1 MHSVL
6 PRGPRAFPRALRA
19 ATFAGALIASPA
31 AALAQEVAAQP
42 PASQPAQPTPTQPAP
57 AQPTPPPTQPAPT
70 QTTPTQPSTP
80 QPPTSQPP
88 GGQPPA
94 GAPPSTGP
102 GAAGAGATGSAQ
114 PGAAPA
120 QPAPA
125 AAQAQ
130 ATQTQV
136 TQTPTLCG
144 APIGQ
149 PSRLPPAGSGPV
161 IYFIAPCFERQGGS
175 SSVEPQTYLYYI
187 GTKPSQPSQNI
198 WIPYDEKA
206 EQQLVD
212 DFRRLWATSFLDDL
226 KIEVTDFVFS
236 NGVVGKLVKYDMEER
251 QRIKIVDYTGSKQL
265 ESTKIDEKL
274 KEENVT
280 IRLDSFIDDS
290 VIRRVKSIIKAM
302 LSEKGYLDSK
312 VATEIKPIPGGPK
325 LVNLVFTIEEGPK
338 YKVRKIDFIGNTAI
352 GDGTLKRKMKET
364 KELWFLSFITSRGTY
379 KEDKYAEDAE
389 KVVGHYRDEGY
400 LRVRVENPEIR
411 TIEDSK
417 DKKTR
422 YVEVRVPVTEGPR
435 YKVAEVAIA
444 DNKVVKSEA
453 LVEIFR
459 LKKGEF
465 YSEKKV
471 RKGMEK
477 ARELYGQIGY
487 FEFTAYPEFKF
498 LDLPEGANPDGSP
511 GPQTSAAASTDG
523 AAPDGSAGSGGGAAP
538 RGGSRKP
545 GSELVNVT
553 MHMQEGEQYFVNR
566 ITFVGNTTTRDNVIR
581 REMRLVE
588 NGVFNTEALKYS
600 VKKINQLGYFKQLE
614 EKPGQ
619 DTVKVEKTPNEKN
632 KVDVTLKFEEQN
644 RNQLTF
650 GAGVSQYEG
659 AFAQFAFQT
668 ANFLGRGETLSMSVL
683 AGKRYRDYQVS
694 FTEPYLFDRPI
705 TGGINVF
712 NRQIRYIGA
721 FTQNTSGGNIMMGF
735 PVAGFARFFTSYSYE
750 RVGISELDPA
760 YNDPTIIGRN
770 PFLADALLLNTTG
783 QKRTISKVSPSLV
796 YNTIDNP
803 IFPSSGKRYTLAFDL
818 AGLGGNTSYYK
829 PTMEGIWYF
838 QHTRRTSIGGRAQF
852 QFVAPYRGTT
862 ILPIFER
869 LVLGGEYSIRGYDI
883 RTIGPRDEASS
894 LVVGGNKSLLFNGE
908 YLIQVAGPVR
918 LVMFYDAGQVRND
931 GESFRMESFV
941 ASTGAEVRFFM
952 PVLNV
957 PFRLIFARNINFENI
972 LDNNFQQEKKWRFR
986 FAVGSTF

>member
-1 MHSVL
+1 VL
-6 PRGPRAFPRALRA
+6 LVA
-19 ATFAGALIASPA
+19 A
-31 AALAQEVAAQP
+31 AALGVTGEGRAQPASTPAPSQQPVAQP
-42 PASQPAQPTPTQPAP
+42 PTPPTGAPPTTTPPAGTVVVPTRPATEPAP
-57 AQPTPPPTQPAPT
+57 APTAPAQTAPAQTAPAQTAPAQTAPAPT
-70 QTTPTQPSTP
+70 
-80 QPPTSQPP
+80 
-88 GGQPPA
+88 
-94 GAPPSTGP
+94 
-102 GAAGAGATGSAQ
+102 
-114 PGAAPA
+114 
-120 QPAPA
+120 APA
-125 AAQAQ
+125 AEAPA
-130 ATQTQV
+130 AG
-136 TQTPTLCG
+136 QTPAAPGQATLCG
-144 APIGQ
+144 QPVPA

-161 IYFIAPCFERQGGS
+161 IYFIAPCFERQNNL

-187 GTKPSQPSQNI
+187 ATKPSLPSQNV
-198 WIPYDEKA
+198 WVPYDEKA
-206 EQQLVD
+206 EAQLVE
-212 DFRRLWATSFLDDL
+212 DFRKLWATSFLDDL
-226 KIEVTDFVFS
+226 KIDVRDYVFS
-236 NGVVGKLVKYDMEER
+236 NGVVGKLITYDMEER

-290 VIRRVKSIIKAM
+290 TIRRVKSIIKAM

-312 VATEIKPIPGGPK
+312 VTTEIKPIPGGPK
-325 LVNLVFTIEEGPK
+325 LVNLVFTIDEGPK
-338 YKVRKIDFIGNTAI
+338 YKIRKIDFAGNTAI

-400 LRVRVENPEIR
+400 LRVRVDNPEIR

-422 YVEVRVPVTEGPR
+422 FVEVHIPVSEGPR
-435 YKVAEVAIA
+435 YKVGEITIA

-453 LVEIFR
+453 LVNIFR
-459 LKKGEF
+459 LKKNEY

-471 RKGMEK
+471 RKGMER

-498 LDLPEGANPDGSP
+498 LDMPEGATPDGAAAAP
-511 GPQTSAAASTDG
+511 GAPAASAAAAET
-523 AAPDGSAGSGGGAAP
+523 AAPDGGSAAGAGSSAKKTGP
-538 RGGSRKP
+538 
-545 GSELVNVT
+545 EVVNVT

-566 ITFVGNTTTRDNVIR
+566 ITFIGNNTTRDNVIR

-600 VKKINQLGYFKQLE
+600 VKRINQLGYFKQLE
-614 EKPGQ
+614 EKPGA

-705 TGGINVF
+705 TGGVNIF

-721 FTQNTSGGNIMMGF
+721 FTQSTTGGNVMMGF
-735 PVAGFARFFTSYSYE
+735 PVADFTRFFTSYSYE
-750 RVGISELDPA
+750 RVGITDLDEA
-760 YNDPTIIGRN
+760 YKDPEVAGRN
-770 PFLADALLLNTTG
+770 PFLADALLLNTSG

-803 IFPSSGKRYTLAFDL
+803 IFPSTGKRYTLAFDL
-818 AGLGGNTSYYK
+818 AGLGGNTSFYK
-829 PTMEGIWYF
+829 PTAEGIWYF
-838 QHTRRTSIGGRAQF
+838 RHTSRTSVGGRAQF

-883 RTIGPRDEASS
+883 RTIGPRDQASS

-908 YLIQVAGPVR
+908 YLIQIAGPVR
-918 LVMFYDAGQVRND
+918 LVMFYDAGQVRDDRQNFAMD
-931 GESFRMESFV
+931 QFV
-941 ASTGAEVRFFM
+941 ASTGAEIRFFM

-972 LDNNFQQEKKWRFR
+972 LDNNYQPEKKWRFR